1 VGDGWLKGS
10 ALEKVDTFVYVACFM
25 DFSGIG
31 ALVSML
37 LLTLPSL
44 EAQKIS

>member
-1 VGDGWLKGS
+1 MGDGWLEGS
-10 ALEKVDTFVYVACFM
+10 ALEKVDTFVYVACFV
-25 DFSGIG
+25 DLNGIG